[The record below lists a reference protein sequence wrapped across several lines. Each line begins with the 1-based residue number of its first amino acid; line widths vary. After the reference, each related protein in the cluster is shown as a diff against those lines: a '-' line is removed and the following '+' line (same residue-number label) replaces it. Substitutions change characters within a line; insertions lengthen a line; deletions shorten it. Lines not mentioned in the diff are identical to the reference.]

1 MTIVTCTDNTLM
13 KSGHPYVVVKY
24 VDSVCEAPY
33 KCTLLLRYVCSML
46 NYYLN
51 QCLVFVLTATFFH
64 SALFPVRAEIDI
76 STFQELYVVN
86 EGQNVTFSCSAFGV
100 PAPSLSWRRDGME
113 LSPSSDSR
121 VVLLPEV
128 TTQVDYMGP
137 VYRTTKTLTFT
148 NVMDNDTRNTPG
160 DMYQCVAV
168 NTVGSGNNMVAAED
182 VRSFSLFVRGKCLP
196 SVSGK

>member
-1 MTIVTCTDNTLM
+1 
-13 KSGHPYVVVKY
+13 
-24 VDSVCEAPY
+24 
-33 KCTLLLRYVCSML
+33 ML
-46 NYYLN
+46 YLN
-51 QCLVFVLTATFFH
+51 HCFEFVLTATFFH
-64 SALFPVRAEIDI
+64 SALFLVPVEIDV

-100 PAPSLSWRRDGME
+100 PAPSLSWRRDGVE

-137 VYRTTKTLTFT
+137 VYRTTRMLTFT
-148 NVMDNDTRNTPG
+148 NVMDSDTRNTPG

-168 NTVGSGNNMVAAED
+168 NTVGSGNNAEETEA
-182 VRSFSLFVRGKCLP
+182 VGNFSLFVRGKCLP
-196 SVSGK
+196 SVSGERSCSSGH

>member
-1 MTIVTCTDNTLM
+1 M
-13 KSGHPYVVVKY
+13 
-24 VDSVCEAPY
+24 
-33 KCTLLLRYVCSML
+33 
-46 NYYLN
+46 YLN
-51 QCLVFVLTATFFH
+51 QRLVFVLTATFFH
-64 SALFPVRAEIDI
+64 PALFPVHAEIDV

-100 PAPSLSWRRDGME
+100 PAPSLSWRRDGLE

-137 VYRTTKTLTFT
+137 VYRTTRMLTFT
-148 NVMDNDTRNTPG
+148 KVMDSDTRNTPG

-168 NTVGSGNNMVAAED
+168 NTVGSGNNTEQAEA
-182 VRSFSLFVRGKCLP
+182 VGNFSLFVRG
-196 SVSGK
+196 

>member
-1 MTIVTCTDNTLM
+1 MSSTLFC
-13 KSGHPYVVVKY
+13 P
-24 VDSVCEAPY
+24 
-33 KCTLLLRYVCSML
+33 
-46 NYYLN
+46 
-51 QCLVFVLTATFFH
+51 AT
-64 SALFPVRAEIDI
+64 VRAEIDV

-100 PAPSLSWRRDGME
+100 PAASLSWRRNGLE
-113 LSPSSDSR
+113 LSPSSDRR

-137 VYRTTKTLTFT
+137 VYRTTRMLTYT

-168 NTVGSGNNMVAAED
+168 NTVGSGNDTEEAEGIGY
-182 VRSFSLFVRGKCLP
+182 FSLFVQGRCHQRLCMSYMG
-196 SVSGK
+196 STV

>member
-1 MTIVTCTDNTLM
+1 MP
-13 KSGHPYVVVKY
+13 SYYV
-24 VDSVCEAPY
+24 
-33 KCTLLLRYVCSML
+33 
-46 NYYLN
+46 YLN

-64 SALFPVRAEIDI
+64 SALFPVHAEIDV

-100 PAPSLSWRRDGME
+100 PAPSLSWRRDGVE

-137 VYRTTKTLTFT
+137 VYRTTRMLTFT
-148 NVMDNDTRNTPG
+148 NVMDSDTRNTPG

-168 NTVGSGNNMVAAED
+168 NTVGSGNNTEQAED
-182 VRSFSLFVRGKCLP
+182 VGNLSLFVRGKCHQRLVCEP
-196 SVSGK
+196 L